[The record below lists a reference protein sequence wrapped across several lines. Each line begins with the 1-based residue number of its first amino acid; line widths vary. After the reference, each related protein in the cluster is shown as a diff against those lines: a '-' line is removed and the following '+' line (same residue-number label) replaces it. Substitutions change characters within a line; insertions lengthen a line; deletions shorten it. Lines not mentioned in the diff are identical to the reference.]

1 MKHLFLL
8 LSFATLP
15 LVSWAADF
23 FLQANQPVVVAV
35 PAGEA
40 PVVQTATD
48 LLARD
53 MKTVLGA
60 EMLRNDS
67 RPQILIATYR
77 HLSKQQQ
84 KHLQIDASLFQG
96 QAQAFLITVARDG
109 LLAIVGSD
117 EYGTAYGIIELTR
130 MLGVSAWEWWADV
143 TPYRMDNFRLKQG
156 FARFSAPN
164 VSFRGIFIN
173 DEDFAFVPWSADHFD
188 PQPATGTKARAIG
201 PKTTE
206 KIFELMLRLRANL
219 YWPPMHECTQP
230 FFLTEGCAELA
241 EQYGI
246 FIGTSHCEPMACNAA
261 GEWKV
266 RGNGSYNF
274 ISNRQ
279 GVTAFWQQRLAQ
291 TADMPMVY
299 TLGMRGVHDGPMEGA
314 KSAEEQKDALAQ
326 VIAAQRQL
334 LAENVDSDVATIP
347 QVFIPYK
354 EVQEAYDKGLEV
366 PEDVTLLWSDDN
378 FGYIRH
384 FPTEKERRF
393 RRLRQRHGENRQTEV
408 AFCLYAKPGQI
419 DLGRPVPIGVG
430 VQQCAVQI
438 KNRSTNHLARLLI
451 HLFSVRWETFDG
463 KPTVRRHHSIQA
475 YPLQEIKQLFL
486 HENGRFCPCNPAQS
500 VVC

>member
-156 FARFSAPN
+156 FARFSER
-164 VSFRGIFIN
+164 V
-173 DEDFAFVPWSADHFD
+173 VPWHLHQRRGLCF
-188 PQPATGTKARAIG
+188 RALVG
-201 PKTTE
+201 
-206 KIFELMLRLRANL
+206 R
-219 YWPPMHECTQP
+219 P
-230 FFLTEGCAELA
+230 FRPT
-241 EQYGI
+241 
-246 FIGTSHCEPMACNAA
+246 TSH
-261 GEWKV
+261 
-266 RGNGSYNF
+266 R
-274 ISNRQ
+274 
-279 GVTAFWQQRLAQ
+279 
-291 TADMPMVY
+291 D
-299 TLGMRGVHDGPMEGA
+299 EGA
-314 KSAEEQKDALAQ
+314 CHWTKDHREDIRAD
-326 VIAAQRQL
+326 AA
-334 LAENVDSDVATIP
+334 
-347 QVFIPYK
+347 
-354 EVQEAYDKGLEV
+354 
-366 PEDVTLLWSDDN
+366 
-378 FGYIRH
+378 
-384 FPTEKERRF
+384 
-393 RRLRQRHGENRQTEV
+393 
-408 AFCLYAKPGQI
+408 
-419 DLGRPVPIGVG
+419 
-430 VQQCAVQI
+430 
-438 KNRSTNHLARLLI
+438 
-451 HLFSVRWETFDG
+451 
-463 KPTVRRHHSIQA
+463 
-475 YPLQEIKQLFL
+475 
-486 HENGRFCPCNPAQS
+486 PA
-500 VVC
+500 C